1 MKVLVLHGPNLNLLG
16 QRQPE
21 VYGQRTLDQINE
33 EIEVLG
39 TQLGLEVEFFQSNHE
54 GLLID
59 RIHRAA
65 GVYQWIVFNPG
76 AFTHYSYALRDAVAG
91 VGIPTIEVH
100 LSNIQAREEFR
111 SRSVIA
117 PVCLGQIS
125 GFGATSYLLALYTIF
140 EESTRG
146 K

>member
-16 QRQPE
+16 QREPDL
-21 VYGQRTLDQINE
+21 YGHSTLDQINGK
-33 EIEVLG
+33 IEVLAA
-39 TQLGLEVEFFQSNHE
+39 QLGLEVEFYQSNQE

-59 RIHRAA
+59 CIHRAR
-65 GVYQWIVFNPG
+65 GKYDWIVFNPG
-76 AFTHYSYALRDAVAG
+76 AFTHYSYALRDALTAT
-91 VGIPTIEVH
+91 GIKTIEVH

-117 PVCLGQIS
+117 PVCVGQVS
-125 GFGATSYLLALYTIF
+125 GFGVISYYLALYAIF
-140 EESTRG
+140 EQSSRG

>member
-16 QRQPE
+16 QREPE
-21 VYGQRTLDQINE
+21 VYGHSTLDQINE
-33 EIEVLG
+33 EIEVLAS
-39 TQLGLEVEFFQSNHE
+39 QLGLEVDFFQSNQE

-59 RIHRAA
+59 RIHRAV
-65 GVYQWIVFNPG
+65 GKYDWLVFNPG
-76 AFTHYSYALRDAVAG
+76 AFTHYSYALRDALTAT
-91 VGIPTIEVH
+91 GIPTIEVH

-117 PVCLGQIS
+117 PVCVGQVT
-125 GFGATSYLLALYTIF
+125 GFGVISYYLALYAIF
-140 EESTRG
+140 EQSTRG